1 MHWWKSFLEKM
12 LDSILPRAV
21 SVSKFDTIS
30 VQNLASCAHSA
41 LFHAKVGC
49 YAPLRYASP
58 LVQSCV
64 HAGKYYAHERATH
77 LMGEVLAPYV
87 ADLVAEQLLFG
98 LFEKPLIIP
107 IPLHAKRARE
117 RGFNQSERIAR
128 TVAELVSDTPLT
140 CRADVLMRTRDTHAQ
155 ARLTKERRL
164 QNMVDAF
171 SVTKPEALQDADV
184 ILIDDVVTTGA
195 TIKSAREALER
206 AGARTVLC
214 VAVAH

>member
-1 MHWWKSFLEKM
+1 
-12 LDSILPRAV
+12 
-21 SVSKFDTIS
+21 
-30 VQNLASCAHSA
+30 
-41 LFHAKVGC
+41 
-49 YAPLRYASP
+49 
-58 LVQSCV
+58 
-64 HAGKYYAHERATH
+64 
-77 LMGEVLAPYV
+77 MGEVLAPYV

-98 LFEKPLIIP
+98 LFEKPLIVP
-107 IPLHAKRARE
+107 IPLHQSRARE

-140 CRADVLMRTRDTHAQ
+140 CRTDILVRARDTHAQ

-164 QNMVDAF
+164 QNMVGAF
-171 SVTKPEALQDADV
+171 SVTRPEALRDADV

-195 TIKSAREALER
+195 TMKSARKALEK

>member
-1 MHWWKSFLEKM
+1 MRTWKSFLEKV

-30 VQNLASCAHSA
+30 PQSLASCAHSS
-41 LFHAKVGC
+41 LFHARVEC

-77 LMGEVLAPYV
+77 LMGEILAPYV

-98 LFEKPLIIP
+98 LFDKPLVVP
-107 IPLHAKRARE
+107 IPLHQRRARE

-140 CRADVLMRTRDTHAQ
+140 CRTDLLVRARDTHAQ

-164 QNMVDAF
+164 QNMVGAF
-171 SVTKPEALQDADV
+171 SVTKPEALRDADV
-184 ILIDDVVTTGA
+184 ILVDDVVTTGA
-195 TIKSAREALER
+195 TMKSAREALEK